1 MEAKSK
7 LQFPVLRK
15 QKQIRLKPANKPTLV
30 TTSTQQ
36 QNGAGFGKAC
46 NFPVN
51 FSLQTVKDNVKT
63 GNI

>member
-7 LQFPVLRK
+7 LQFPILRK
-15 QKQIRLKPANKPTLV
+15 QKQIRLKPINKPALV
-30 TTSTQQ
+30 TSTQQ

-46 NFPVN
+46 NLAVN
-51 FSLQTVKDNVKT
+51 FSLQTVKDNAKT